1 MPAQSTR
8 KDLSTADAPHRPHVV
23 PEPPRID
30 PGGFRE
36 LGIVNWAFCRTASL
50 VTGVPDA
57 HIFSTLGR
65 ARGLFRGWLHFSA
78 MMMPFG
84 RIRRRETEL
93 VILRVA
99 HLRGCDYEVDHHRRL
114 GARAGIDDAMLQ
126 RIFEG
131 PDAEGWHPN
140 ERALLLA
147 VDQLVQQ
154 RDIDDDTWATVSS
167 YFDKRQLIE
176 LVMLVGQ
183 YDSLATTLG
192 VLRVQRDFAG

>member
-1 MPAQSTR
+1 MPAQPAHKSP
-8 KDLSTADAPHRPHVV
+8 AQRPYLL
-23 PEPPRID
+23 PEPPRIA
-30 PGGFRE
+30 PGGCRE
-36 LGIVNWAFCRTASL
+36 LGPFNWAFSRVASV
-50 VTGVPDA
+50 VTGVSDA

-99 HLRGCDYEVDHHRRL
+99 HLRGCEYELDHHRRL
-114 GARAGIDDAMLQ
+114 GARVGIDDAVLQ
-126 RIFEG
+126 RVFEG
-131 PDAEGWHPN
+131 PAADGWHPD
-140 ERALLLA
+140 ERALLQA

-167 YFDKRQLIE
+167 YFDRRQLIE

-183 YDSLATTLG
+183 YDSLATTLH
-192 VLRVQRDFAG
+192 VLRVQRDVAG

>member
-1 MPAQSTR
+1 MPARPARTDPSST
-8 KDLSTADAPHRPHVV
+8 DTAPRPHVV
-23 PEPPRID
+23 PEPPRIQ

-36 LGIVNWAFCRTASL
+36 LGVLNWAFCRTASL

-99 HLRGCDYEVDHHRRL
+99 HLRGCDYEIDHHRRL
-114 GARAGIDDAMLQ
+114 GARVGIDDAVLQ
-126 RIFEG
+126 RVFAG
-131 PDAEGWHPN
+131 PEADGWHPN

-147 VDQLVQQ
+147 VDQLVLR
-154 RDIDDDTWATVSS
+154 RDVDDDTWTTVAS
-167 YFDKRQLIE
+167 YFDRRQLIE

-192 VLRVQRDFAG
+192 VLRVQRDYAD

>member
-1 MPAQSTR
+1 MSAQPSP
-8 KDLSTADAPHRPHVV
+8 SRPHAL
-23 PEPPRID
+23 PAPPRID
-30 PGGFRE
+30 PGGLRE
-36 LGIVNWAFCRTASL
+36 LGLVNWTFCRVASM

-99 HLRGCDYEVDHHRRL
+99 YLRGCDYELDHHRRL
-114 GARAGIDDAMLQ
+114 GARAGITDEVLE
-126 RIFEG
+126 RVFEG
-131 PDAEGWHPN
+131 PDAEAWHPN
-140 ERALLLA
+140 ERALLAA
-147 VDQLVQQ
+147 VDQLVEH
-154 RDIDDDTWATVSS
+154 RSIDDDTWNTVAS
-167 YFDKRQLIE
+167 YFDRRQLIE

-192 VLRVQRDFAG
+192 VLRVQRDFTE